1 MYSVVVYLVFFAAC
15 FIELFFFHELD
26 VLGGK
31 EILFAEFLMATA
43 VVVFICVKK
52 L

>member
-15 FIELFFFHELD
+15 FIELFFFHVLD

-31 EILFAEFLMATA
+31 EILFVEFLMATA